1 MVTTQ
6 NSGLCSAIDTTALVQ
21 SFPPSND
28 KLSVD
33 PSRHPPI
40 SLLIHA
46 CTSKQLLPLWV
57 AWYVSGLFVNLMLKC
72 VFLSVLFFML
82 PLQLAP
88 SHSVVV
94 DLAPVPEHVGSLP
107 VEWDLQRVG
116 DMGVGVEVENWVE
129 PSRPRNDR
137 EKLHD
142 FIVQEGL
149 LQLHPPVGRLG
160 PGESTT
166 WTILYRQACVA
177 ALLTLSM
184 LWTSTCVA
192 GSLRTPSLRN
202 SSSCMPTVMLLHCS
216 LESHRH
222 A

>member
-1 MVTTQ
+1 MTLLSLYNYFLQSVTSCQ
-6 NSGLCSAIDTTALVQ
+6 FSYSDIHPSVYSCMHALVNTCYFFGQ
-21 SFPPSND
+21 PDISPAI
-28 KLSVD
+28 LSKPRPKGV
-33 PSRHPPI
+33 
-40 SLLIHA
+40 
-46 CTSKQLLPLWV
+46 
-57 AWYVSGLFVNLMLKC
+57 GFC
-72 VFLSVLFFML
+72 VFFLI

-88 SHSVVV
+88 THSVVV
-94 DLAPVPEHVGSLP
+94 DSAPVPNYVGSLP

-177 ALLTLSM
+177 ARFALHMSCTPM
-184 LWTSTCVA
+184 CA
-192 GSLRTPSLRN
+192 DPGSLRTPSQE
-202 SSSCMPTVMLLHCS
+202 SSPSCVFFTHANCHAVTLS
-216 LESHRH
+216 LVQS
-222 A
+222 